1 MKVIGVGFG
10 RTGTMSLKAA
20 LEQLGAGPCFH
31 MIDLIMGEKK
41 ERDLPYWMQ
50 TAAGEQVDWQEAFD
64 GWEATVDWPGA
75 ARWREICDAFPE
87 APVLLNVR
95 EFEGWYASV
104 ENTILA
110 AKLAAQSGELE
121 PDANRPPPDPRLWG
135 VIDALIWEGDFQ
147 GRFADKAWVRQ
158 HVRRA
163 HRRDPGDDSARAPHD
178 LEPRRGRLG
187 AARGDARRP
196 GPVRAVPAPAR
207 HERVPHRVR
216 AAGDRII
223 RPSCPVVAGRPQDR
237 TADRRHAS

>member
-31 MIDLIMGEKK
+31 MIDLILGEGK
-41 ERDLPYWMQ
+41 ERDLPYWMK
-50 TAAGEQVDWQEAFD
+50 TAAGEEVDWHAAFD

-110 AKLAAQSGELE
+110 AKLAAQSGQLE

-147 GRFADKAWVRQ
+147 GRFHDKAWVRQ
-158 HVRRA
+158 MYEDRIAEIQTTISPDRLTIWNLGE
-163 HRRDPGDDSARAPHD
+163 DGW
-178 LEPRRGRLG
+178 EPLAAMLG
-187 AARGDARRP
+187 
-196 GPVRAVPAPAR
+196 VPAP
-207 HERVPHRVR
+207 HEPFPRLH
-216 AAGDRII
+216 DTNEF
-223 RPSCPVVAGRPQDR
+223 R
-237 TADRRHAS
+237 TEFGLPAIA